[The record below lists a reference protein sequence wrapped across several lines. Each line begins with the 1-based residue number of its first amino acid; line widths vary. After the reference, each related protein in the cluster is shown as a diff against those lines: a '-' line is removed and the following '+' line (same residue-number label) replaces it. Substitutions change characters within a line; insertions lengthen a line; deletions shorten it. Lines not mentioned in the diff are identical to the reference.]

1 MPFALIPEGFKL
13 QKVTKLQQEAVDKY
27 NSSQSTQ
34 AFLEGEAPAEMVKAV
49 AIVVTPIVLAVLAK
63 RGVEFAKEE
72 TEDILS
78 AVVGTL
84 GGVVSEENVKKLGEF
99 IFLSQPG
106 AKAFF

>member
-34 AFLEGEAPAEMVKAV
+34 AFLEGDAPAEMVKAV

-63 RGVEFAKEE
+63 RGYEFAEDEVK
-72 TEDILS
+72 DILT
-78 AVVGTL
+78 AATEGVTGVGEDL
-84 GGVVSEENVKKLGEF
+84 VERIVNAISQ
-99 IFLSQPG
+99 LSG
-106 AKAFF
+106 LRSF

>member
-1 MPFALIPEGFKL
+1 MPFALIPDGFKL

-34 AFLEGEAPAEMVKAV
+34 AFLEGDAPAEMVKAV

-72 TEDILS
+72 TEDILG
-78 AVVGTL
+78 AVVSTL
-84 GGVVSEENVKKLGEF
+84 GGVVSEENVKKLAEF

>member
-34 AFLEGEAPAEMVKAV
+34 AFLEGDAPAEMVKAV

-63 RGVEFAKEE
+63 GGFEGLGEKGNEFLSNILETAGV
-72 TEDILS
+72 DLS
-78 AVVGTL
+78 ALGTF
-84 GGVVSEENVKKLGEF
+84 S
-99 IFLSQPG
+99 P
-106 AKAFF
+106 

>member
-13 QKVTKLQQEAVDKY
+13 QKVTKLQQEAVDRY

-34 AFLEGEAPAEMVKAV
+34 AFLEGDAPAEMVKAV

-72 TEDILS
+72 TEDILG
-78 AVVGTL
+78 AVVSTL
-84 GGVVSEENVKKLGEF
+84 GGVVSEENVKKLAEF

>member
-63 RGVEFAKEE
+63 RGYEFA
-72 TEDILS
+72 EDEVKDIVS
-78 AVVGTL
+78 AVTEGATGVG
-84 GGVVSEENVKKLGEF
+84 ENLLDSINDAISKLSGIRSF
-99 IFLSQPG
+99 
-106 AKAFF
+106 